1 MKKNIKNIG
10 LTILACFALSSC
22 DEAKLTELNINKN
35 ASTDIDLS
43 YLLAYGQTRVAGSR
57 YESWRTNLIYG
68 STMIQHNATL
78 QGYWS
83 GDKYYYNAAY
93 SAAFWDRHWTDAIK
107 NLTNVVDRTEGDP
120 ERVNLNS
127 FAKIMRAYD
136 LHKMTDIYGDIP
148 YAQAGRGLNA
158 EENWFPA
165 YEPQQDVYAQI
176 VADIKSARDAMSA
189 SADQLGDQ
197 DILYKGDVAKWK
209 KFANAFLMRVA
220 MRMSN
225 VDAAT
230 AQSVFTEAVT
240 NGTFESN
247 ADNAFFKQVL
257 GNGGDINF
265 NGTSLAMSNA
275 AGGGGDNNAK
285 ISKTLMDFM
294 NKTKDPRKM
303 ILAGGVGDP
312 YLSKSTWNTDP
323 EAQIGL
329 PNGYNS
335 TTIQTIVP
343 GFETVHNYSFIN
355 PEIIELDDPTPF
367 ISYAETEL
375 MKAEAAVKGWISSS
389 AEEHFNN
396 GVAGAVNSW
405 EAFNASVN
413 PGMAEIDTYLGGL
426 GFASASDTDK
436 MRMIGE
442 QFWMAT
448 YLNHVE
454 SWSNWRRTGYPVLIP
469 TSDPNNDTNGTIP
482 RRLRYSEGE
491 IGSNPE
497 NYAAAIARQGEDRL
511 TTSIWWDVKK

>member
-1 MKKNIKNIG
+1 
-10 LTILACFALSSC
+10 
-22 DEAKLTELNINKN
+22 
-35 ASTDIDLS
+35 
-43 YLLAYGQTRVAGSR
+43 
-57 YESWRTNLIYG
+57 
-68 STMIQHNATL
+68 
-78 QGYWS
+78 
-83 GDKYYYNAAY
+83 
-93 SAAFWDRHWTDAIK
+93 
-107 NLTNVVDRTEGDP
+107 
-120 ERVNLNS
+120 
-127 FAKIMRAYD
+127 
-136 LHKMTDIYGDIP
+136 
-148 YAQAGRGLNA
+148 
-158 EENWFPA
+158 
-165 YEPQQDVYAQI
+165 
-176 VADIKSARDAMSA
+176 
-189 SADQLGDQ
+189 
-197 DILYKGDVAKWK
+197 
-209 KFANAFLMRVA
+209 
-220 MRMSN
+220 
-225 VDAAT
+225 
-230 AQSVFTEAVT
+230 
-240 NGTFESN
+240 
-247 ADNAFFKQVL
+247 
-257 GNGGDINF
+257 
-265 NGTSLAMSNA
+265 
-275 AGGGGDNNAK
+275 
-285 ISKTLMDFM
+285 
-294 NKTKDPRKM
+294 M

>member
-10 LTILACFALSSC
+10 LTVLACFALGSC
-22 DEAKLTELNINKN
+22 DEAKLTELNVNRN

-57 YESWRTNLIYG
+57 YESWRTNLIYS
-68 STMIQHNATL
+68 STMVQHNATL

-83 GDKYYYNAAY
+83 GDKYYYNAQYSGAY
-93 SAAFWDRHWTDAIK
+93 WERHFPDAIK

-127 FAKIMRAYD
+127 FAKIMRAFD
-136 LHKMTDIYGDIP
+136 LHKITDLYGDIP
-148 YAQAGRGLNA
+148 YDQAGRGIDG
-158 EENWFPA
+158 EENWFPT
-165 YEPQQDVYAQI
+165 YQSQQEVYARI
-176 VADIKSARDAMSA
+176 VSEVKSARDAMSA
-189 SADQLGDQ
+189 SADQLRDQ

-225 VDAAT
+225 VDPAT
-230 AQSVFTEAVT
+230 AQAVFTEAAS
-240 NGTFESN
+240 NGTFGSN

-294 NKTKDPRKM
+294 NATNDPRKM
-303 ILAGGVGDP
+303 ILTGGIGNP
-312 YLSKSTWNTDP
+312 YESASTWNTNPAD
-323 EAQIGL
+323 QVGL
-329 PNGYNS
+329 PNGYNT
-335 TTIQTIVP
+335 TTIKNIVP
-343 GFETVHNYSFIN
+343 NFVTFHDYSFIN
-355 PEIIELDDPTPF
+355 PEIIQLDDPTPF

-375 MKAEAAVKGWISSS
+375 MKAEAALKGWISTS
-389 AEEHFNN
+389 AEGHFNS
-396 GVAGAVNSW
+396 GVKAAIESW
-405 EAFNASVN
+405 TAFGASVT
-413 PGMAEIDTYLGGL
+413 PAAAEISTFTSGL
-426 GFASASDTDK
+426 GFAAASNEDK
-436 MRMIGE
+436 LRMIGE

-448 YLNHVE
+448 YLNHTE
-454 SWSNWRRTGYPVLIP
+454 TWANWRRTGYPVLVP

-482 RRLRYSEGE
+482 RRLRYYEDE
-491 IGSNPE
+491 IGSNPQ

-511 TTSIWWDVKK
+511 TTRIWWDVQK

>member
-10 LTILACFALSSC
+10 LTVLACFALGSC
-22 DEAKLTELNINKN
+22 DEAKLTELNVNRN

-57 YESWRTNLIYG
+57 YESWRTNLIYS
-68 STMIQHNATL
+68 STMVQHNATL

-83 GDKYYYNAAY
+83 GDKYYYNAPYSGAY
-93 SAAFWDRHWTDAIK
+93 WERHFPDAIK

-127 FAKIMRAYD
+127 FAKIMRAFD
-136 LHKMTDIYGDIP
+136 LHKITDIYGDIP
-148 YAQAGRGLNA
+148 YAQAGRGIDG

-165 YEPQQDVYAQI
+165 YQPQQEVYASI
-176 VADIKSARDAMSA
+176 VAEVKSARDAMSA

-225 VDAAT
+225 VDPAT
-230 AQSVFTEAVT
+230 AQAVFTEAAS
-240 NGTFESN
+240 NGTFQSN
-247 ADNAFFKQVL
+247 DDSAFFKQVL

-275 AGGGGDNNAK
+275 AGGGGDNNAR

-294 NKTKDPRKM
+294 NATNDPRKM
-303 ILAGGVGDP
+303 ILTGGIGNP
-312 YLSKSTWNTDP
+312 FESASTWNTNPAD
-323 EAQIGL
+323 QIGL
-329 PNGYNS
+329 PNGYNT
-335 TTIQTIVP
+335 TTIKNIVP
-343 GFETVHNYSFIN
+343 DFVTFQDYSFIN
-355 PEIIELDDPTPF
+355 PEIINLDDPSPF
-367 ISYAETEL
+367 ITYAETEL
-375 MKAEAAVKGWISSS
+375 MKAEAALKGWISTS
-389 AEEHFNN
+389 AENHFNN
-396 GVAGAVNSW
+396 GVTAAIESW
-405 EAFNASVN
+405 TKFGASVAPN
-413 PGMAEIDTYLGGL
+413 AAEISTFVSGL
-426 GFASASDTDK
+426 GFATASSTDK
-436 MRMIGE
+436 LKLVGE

-448 YLNHVE
+448 YLNHTE
-454 SWSNWRRTGYPVLIP
+454 TWANWRRTGYPVLVP